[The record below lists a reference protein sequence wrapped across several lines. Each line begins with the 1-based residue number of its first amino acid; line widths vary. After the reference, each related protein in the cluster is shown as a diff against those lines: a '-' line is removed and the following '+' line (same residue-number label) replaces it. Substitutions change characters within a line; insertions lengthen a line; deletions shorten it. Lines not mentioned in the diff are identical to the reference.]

1 MTGGVRAI
9 SSHRLNVIPIDGSVE
24 ASSSTENVSH
34 TFGSPCKESCQKISK
49 HKTALIRKSANSSKC
64 METMENEHGKR
75 GSATYGSYSSKPT
88 WTLPIHTI
96 IEWG

>member
-1 MTGGVRAI
+1 MTDGVRAI
-9 SSHRLNVIPIDGSVE
+9 SSLRLNITPNDGSVKV
-24 ASSSTENVSH
+24 SSSTENVSH

-49 HKTALIRKSANSSKC
+49 HKTTLIRKSANSSKC
-64 METMENEHGKR
+64 METMENERVKR